1 MASLSQSQYIFL
13 GASLVAQQK
22 RIYLPIQEMWV
33 LPLGQEVAPEKEKAT
48 HSSILAWE
56 IPPTKEPGG
65 LPFMG
70 S

>member
-1 MASLSQSQYIFL
+1 M
-13 GASLVAQQK
+13 
-22 RIYLPIQEMWV
+22 QEMWV
-33 LPLGQEVAPEKEKAT
+33 LPLGQEVALEKELAT

-56 IPPTKEPGG
+56 VPLTKEPGG